1 VEPTPPKESLQQIFI
16 AIKNPSPSAVF
27 EPANLGSND
36 KHANHYTTED
46 NTMVSA
52 FSSRLLLSNEKD

>member
-1 VEPTPPKESLQQIFI
+1 VGPTPPKESLQQIFI

-36 KHANHYTTED
+36 KHANHYTAED
-46 NTMVSA
+46 NTMVKG
-52 FSSRLLLSNEKD
+52 LCLQQQIITKQ